1 MPVVTIQALPP
12 KDQEQITRTLDKVVH
27 DLAKAIDTVPS
38 NIWANFSPMAAVKEG
53 DLLDYHPIITVLA
66 NPRPEDSIRK
76 GLAAVAGAVACG
88 LGVKKEKVWVR
99 WVDLP
104 PGRAFADGEVK

>member
-12 KDQEQITRTLDKVVH
+12 ENKDQIDRLLDKVVH

-38 NIWANFSPMAAVKEG
+38 NVWANFCPMAAVKEG
-53 DLLDYHPIITVLA
+53 DLADYHPIITVLA

-76 GLAAVAGAVACG
+76 GLNAVAGAVAAG
-88 LGVKKEKVWVR
+88 LGFKKEKVWIH
-99 WVDLP
+99 WIDLP
-104 PGRAFADGEVK
+104 AGRVCADGEVK